1 MMPSNAELSREVQQ
15 LRAEIEQLRES
26 VSAISTF
33 YEEMKKKH
41 ELTSAENKSLQKS
54 NDELAAKLADMEQRS
69 RLNNVEIKGVP
80 LKKGEDCATILQK
93 MGDVIDCPI
102 KKDDIDAVH
111 RVPAKKDTNIIARFC
126 SRVKKDE
133 FLRKARRA
141 RLTTESL
148 GFAQSQGANV
158 YVNDH
163 LTPNNKRLFA
173 QALSL
178 KREKQWK
185 FLWVDNGRI
194 KVRKTE
200 DSRVHVIASVQDL
213 SVMRE

>member
-1 MMPSNAELSREVQQ
+1 MPCKN
-15 LRAEIEQLRES
+15 
-26 VSAISTF
+26 
-33 YEEMKKKH
+33 
-41 ELTSAENKSLQKS
+41 
-54 NDELAAKLADMEQRS
+54 
-69 RLNNVEIKGVP
+69 
-80 LKKGEDCATILQK
+80 GEDCTTTLQK
-93 MGDVIDCPI
+93 MGDVIGCPMM
-102 KKDDIDAVH
+102 KDGIDTVQH
-111 RVPAKKDTNIIARFC
+111 VPAKRDTNIIARFC

-133 FLRKARRA
+133 FLRKERRA

-148 GFAQSQGANV
+148 GFSQSQAANV

-163 LTPNNKRLFA
+163 LTPDKKRLFA

-213 SVMRE
+213 SVIRVVTGDYQSDSHLKRKNGRH